1 MTSGPGSSPRPQRLG
16 PSPDPTRR
24 RLLATLG
31 LGAGVAGVTTI
42 GAPLRARTP
51 AHAAD
56 PPSATSATVD
66 LDTVS
71 GRLTDRSM
79 GFSFERNTL
88 ALPLFDD
95 ANTDLVALFRLLGR
109 GVLRLG
115 GNSVDRTEWD
125 HAGGGRTPA
134 IVSPPD
140 LVRLR
145 RFLDATGW
153 RAIYGTPF
161 LSAGASPDSVA
172 DEVTVAST
180 TLGARLDGVELCN
193 EPDLY
198 ALDPTT
204 KALAG
209 TLASFNDRW
218 DRFATAVRA
227 AAPEVAIVGP
237 SDCLLQT
244 IAGFAVPFTTA
255 HAGELSQVT
264 QHYYRGFGGP
274 QQTIDLLL
282 SPDPL
287 VPGALETLATTAA
300 SAGAAGFRIGETN
313 SFASGGQPGVSN
325 SFAAALWAADWFGTA
340 TGAGALGLDFHN
352 SGTGAGY
359 PAIVQVGGTVTE
371 VRPLFAGLLA
381 AASLGTGPMRPV
393 AIDDAGAT
401 LRAHACSTSSTQV
414 RLLVLNL
421 GNDDRTVSVD
431 LATGVDRAT
440 SVALAGPALDAT
452 AGVTFAG
459 AAVAIDASW
468 DRQPPTEL
476 EVSGSIV
483 NVPVHAGS
491 AALVT
496 IDHQPK
502 APSPPPPPGP
512 TTSMSGSTVADAPT
526 ATPRPVQPRYV
537 G

>member
-1 MTSGPGSSPRPQRLG
+1 MTSGPGPSPRLPRIG
-16 PSPDPTRR
+16 PSHDPTRR
-24 RLLATLG
+24 RLLATIG
-31 LGAGVAGVTTI
+31 LGAGVAGVTTLWP
-42 GAPLRARTP
+42 PLLERTP

-56 PPSATSATVD
+56 PPTVTSIAVD
-66 LDTVS
+66 LDTVR
-71 GRLTDRSM
+71 GLLTDRSM
-79 GFSFERNTL
+79 GFSFERGTL

-95 ANTDLVALFRLLGR
+95 ANTDLVALFRLLGP

-125 HAGGGRTPA
+125 HTGSGLTSAT
-134 IVSPPD
+134 VSPPD

-145 RFLDATGW
+145 RFLEATGW
-153 RAIYGTPF
+153 QAIYGTPF
-161 LSAGASPDSVA
+161 LSPGASPDSVA
-172 DEVTVAST
+172 DEVTVASA
-180 TLGARLDGVELCN
+180 TLGDRLDGVELCN

-209 TLASFNDRW
+209 TLAQFGDRW
-218 DRFATAVRA
+218 DHFATAVRA
-227 AAPEVAIVGP
+227 ATPDVAIVGP

-244 IAGFAVPFTTA
+244 VDGFAVPFATA
-255 HAGELSQVT
+255 RAGELSQIT

-282 SPDPL
+282 APDPL
-287 VPGALETLATTAA
+287 VPGALATLATTAA
-300 SAGAAGFRIGETN
+300 RAGAAGFRIGETN

-325 SFAAALWAADWFGTA
+325 TFASALWAADWFGTA

-352 SGTGAGY
+352 SGAGAGY

-393 AIDDAGAT
+393 MNGDPGGT
-401 LRAHACSTSSTQV
+401 LRAHACSTSSTQLRV
-414 RLLVLNL
+414 LVLNL
-421 GNDDRTVSVD
+421 GTDDRTVEVD
-431 LATGVDRAT
+431 LATTLDRAT
-440 SVALAGPALDAT
+440 SVELSAPALDAT
-452 AGVTFAG
+452 GGVTFAG
-459 AAVAIDASW
+459 APVAVDATW
-468 DRQPPTEL
+468 NRQPTTEL
-476 EVSGSIV
+476 GVSGSSV
-483 NVPVHAGS
+483 TVPLRAGS

-496 IDHQPK
+496 IDHQRK
-502 APSPPPPPGP
+502 VASTPPTSGP
-512 TTSMSGSTVADAPT
+512 TTSTPDSTADAPVP
-526 ATPRPVQPRYV
+526 TPQRVQPRYV